1 MRNEEGEGKEKKGKE
16 RKRKR
21 SQLGRVTTHEYIKY

>member
-1 MRNEEGEGKEKKGKE
+1 MRNEEGEGKEKEG
-16 RKRKR
+16 KRKR

>member
-21 SQLGRVTTHEYIKY
+21 SQLGRVTTHKYIKY